1 MERKED
7 GMVATLAR
15 YWWVLLIRG
24 LAALLFGIAALVW
37 PEITVEVLVLLAGAY
52 LLVDGVFSAVAAFG
66 ERTRNERWWVALLE
80 GLVGVVAGLLIF
92 VWPGLTALL
101 MLYMIAAWAILTGIL
116 EIVAA
121 IRLRQEIEGEFF
133 LILGG
138 IASLVFGILA
148 ILFPGGGAV
157 AVVWMIAIYAIVFGV
172 LLTLL
177 AFRVRG
183 MA

>member
-1 MERKED
+1 
-7 GMVATLAR
+7 MVATLAR

-24 LAALLFGIAALVW
+24 VAALLFGIAAFVW
-37 PEITVEVLVLLAGAY
+37 PGITVEVLVLLVGAY
-52 LLVDGVFSAVAAFG
+52 LLVDGIFSAIAAFG
-66 ERTRNERWWVALLE
+66 DRARNERWWVALLE
-80 GLVGVVAGLLIF
+80 GLVGILAGILVF

-101 MLYMIAAWAILTGIL
+101 MLYLIAAWAIITGIL

-121 IRLRQEIEGEFF
+121 LRLRQEIQGEFF

-138 IASLVFGILA
+138 IASVIFGILA

-177 AFRVRG
+177 SFRVRG